1 MVRRRHETIQYCLP
15 TYNAACPARWVRM
28 KWIFL
33 NGQGIRAGW
42 RALIF
47 VGVYLAL
54 RVATQSALGS
64 LTAISESE
72 PNPPLHPLI
81 RESCA
86 ALVVFFATW
95 VMARIEK
102 RNVFS
107 YGYIDQ
113 RKLLRLG
120 SGVAWGFFSLSLLIC
135 VLWQRGYLVFDGHSL
150 SGMTAWNYGIA
161 WGLMFMLVGYT
172 EESLTR
178 GYFQYTLTQGIG
190 FWWSA
195 LLLSMVFVLL
205 HAFLAG
211 ESALGL
217 FGTGALGMVFCLSL
231 WYTKSLFWAVGFH
244 AGWDWGESYFYGT
257 PDSGM
262 LIQGHLFTTHAVG
275 DPLWSGGVT
284 GPEGSLFCL
293 LLPILMTVG
302 MWLWWGKNKSSATFP
317 SMSEDA
323 DGPF

>member
-1 MVRRRHETIQYCLP
+1 MLLNRITVRS
-15 TYNAACPARWVRM
+15 V
-28 KWIFL
+28 FL
-33 NGQGIRAGW
+33 NAQNIRVGW
-42 RALIF
+42 RALLF
-47 VGVYLAL
+47 VSLYIAL
-54 RVATQSALGS
+54 RVATQSGLGS
-64 LTAISESE
+64 LIAISESE

-86 ALVVFFATW
+86 ALNVLFATW

-107 YGYIDQ
+107 YGYTDR
-113 RKLLRLG
+113 RKLLRLA
-120 SGVAWGFFSLSLLIC
+120 SGVAWGFISLSLLIC

-150 SGMTAWNYGIA
+150 SGLAAWRFGIVWA
-161 WGLMFMLVGYT
+161 LMFTLVGFT

-178 GYFQYTLTQGIG
+178 GYLQYTLAQGIG

-244 AGWDWGESYFYGT
+244 AGWDWAESYFYGT

-262 LIQGHLFTTHAVG
+262 LIQGHFLKTHPVG

-284 GPEGSLFCL
+284 GPEGSLFSL
-293 LLPILMTVG
+293 LLPVLMAVG
-302 MWLWWGKNKSSATFP
+302 MWLWWGKRKSSATFP
-317 SMSEDA
+317 
-323 DGPF
+323 

>member
-1 MVRRRHETIQYCLP
+1 MRLNRLTVRSVFLHEQ
-15 TYNAACPARWVRM
+15 
-28 KWIFL
+28 K
-33 NGQGIRAGW
+33 IRVGW
-42 RALIF
+42 TALLF
-47 VGVYLAL
+47 VGLYIAL
-54 RVATQSALGS
+54 RVATQITLGPFI
-64 LTAISESE
+64 AISETE
-72 PNPPLHPLI
+72 PNSPLHPLI
-81 RESCA
+81 RESCG
-86 ALVVFFATW
+86 ALLVFFATW

-102 RNVFS
+102 RSVFS
-107 YGYIDQ
+107 YGYTDR
-113 RKLLRLG
+113 RKLVRLAA
-120 SGVAWGFFSLSLLIC
+120 GVAWGVFSLSLL
-135 VLWQRGYLVFDGHSL
+135 VWTLWQRGYLVFDGHSL
-150 SGMTAWNYGIA
+150 SGMTAWKYGIA
-161 WGLMFMLVGYT
+161 WAVMFMLVGYT

-178 GYFQYTLTQGIG
+178 GYLQYTLTQGIG

-244 AGWDWGESYFYGT
+244 AGWDWAESYFYGT

-284 GPEGSLFCL
+284 GPEGSLFSL
-293 LLPILMTVG
+293 LLPILMAVG
-302 MWLWWGKNKSSATFP
+302 MYLWWGKIKSSASSP
-317 SMSEDA
+317 
-323 DGPF
+323 

>member
-1 MVRRRHETIQYCLP
+1 MPLNRFTVRS
-15 TYNAACPARWVRM
+15 V
-28 KWIFL
+28 FL
-33 NGQGIRAGW
+33 NGQDIRVGW
-42 RALIF
+42 KALLF
-47 VGVYLAL
+47 VGLYVAL
-54 RVATQSALGS
+54 RVATQSGLGS
-64 LTAISESE
+64 LITISESE

-86 ALVVFFATW
+86 VLLVFFATW

-102 RNVFS
+102 RSVFS
-107 YGYIDQ
+107 YGYTDR
-113 RKLLRLG
+113 RKLLRLA

-135 VLWQRGYLVFDGHSL
+135 VLWQRGYLVFDAHSL
-150 SGMTAWNYGIA
+150 SGITTWKYGIA
-161 WGLMFMLVGYT
+161 WALMFTLVGFT

-178 GYFQYTLTQGIG
+178 GYLQYTLAQGIG

-211 ESALGL
+211 ESPLGL
-217 FGTGALGMVFCLSL
+217 FGAGALGMVFCLSL

-244 AGWDWGESYFYGT
+244 AGWDWAESYFYGT

-262 LIQGHLFTTHAVG
+262 LIQGHFLTTHPVG

-284 GPEGSLFCL
+284 GPEGSLFSM
-293 LLPILMTVG
+293 LLPILMAIG
-302 MWLWWGKNKSSATFP
+302 MWLWWGKRKWPVAFP
-317 SMSEDA
+317 
-323 DGPF
+323 